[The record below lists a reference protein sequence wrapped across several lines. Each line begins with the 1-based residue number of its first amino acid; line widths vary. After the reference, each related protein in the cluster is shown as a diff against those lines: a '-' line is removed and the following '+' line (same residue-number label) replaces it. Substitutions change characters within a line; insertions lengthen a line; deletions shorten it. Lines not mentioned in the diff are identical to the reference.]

1 LKGIEQM
8 IVAPVLVA
16 LLVAAAPQGT
26 KKTTK
31 PAPKSGSALPSNVV
45 ARYNGIDITVE
56 DIRKQVSMTL
66 ARKVVPDLIQRAV
79 IEKQAKL
86 AGVTVTPAE
95 LASKVSEEQGKVI
108 SQMAQSTGVMMKFD
122 QITREYGLSEAEI
135 KESVRLNLLAR
146 KAFEKSIAKEV
157 PSLDG
162 QLRLAHILIA
172 TVPLAPGPESQ
183 VPLTKEQQEKK
194 DAEQKV
200 RIEQILAD
208 VKAGKIRFEDAAKQ
222 FSDDKGSG
230 AQGGELPWA
239 GKGTFV
245 AEFETAAYALQKPGD
260 ITPPVKSQ
268 FGWHVIKLLAKG
280 SDAPPAEKAKYKQDQ
295 LNQRLNQQGAVQQ
308 WLAGLSR
315 GAKIQFN
322 VNAKLK

>member
-1 LKGIEQM
+1 M
-8 IVAPVLVA
+8 IVATTLVA
-16 LLVAAAPQGT
+16 MMVVAAPQGA
-26 KKTTK
+26 KKTNQAK
-31 PAPKSGSALPSNVV
+31 PPAKSGASLPANVV
-45 ARYNGIDITVE
+45 ARYNGIDITVD
-56 DIRKQVSMTL
+56 DIRQQVNATL

-95 LASKVSEEQGKVI
+95 LATKVSEEEGKVI

-122 QITREYGLSEAEI
+122 QITREYGLTQAEI

-146 KAFEKSIAKEV
+146 KAFEKSIAKEL

-162 QLRLAHILIA
+162 QLHLAHILIA

-183 VPLTKEQQEKK
+183 TPLTKDQQDKK
-194 DAEQKV
+194 DADQKV
-200 RIEQILAD
+200 RLEQIITD
-208 VKAGKIRFEDAAKQ
+208 IKGGKLKFEDAAKQ

-230 AQGGELPWA
+230 AQGGDLPWA

-245 AEFETAAYALQKPGD
+245 PEFEKAAFALQKPGD
-260 ITPPVKSQ
+260 MSVPVKSQ
-268 FGWHVIKLLAKG
+268 FGWHVIKLIAKG
-280 SDAPPAEKAKYKQDQ
+280 SDASAAEKEKYRKEQ
-295 LNQRLNQQGAVQQ
+295 LAQRTSQPQAVQQ

-315 GAKIQFN
+315 GAKITFN
-322 VNAKLK
+322 TNAKIYK